1 MASEV
6 SAAALPQVEAR
17 RFLAPF
23 FLPIP
28 SRWEPGRSLVD
39 GVAQFPL
46 RLAVGR
52 ESGDAV
58 VSLRDSGLLPA
69 PGDVSRDAFF
79 GASCG
84 QYHGALWAMPLG
96 SVSRKN

>member
-1 MASEV
+1 MASAV

-17 RFLAPF
+17 RFLAAF
-23 FLPIP
+23 LLPIP

-46 RLAVGR
+46 RFAVDR
-52 ESGDAV
+52 EPGDAV
-58 VSLRDSGLLPA
+58 VSLRDFGLLSA
-69 PGDVSRDAFF
+69 PGDVYPDAFF
-79 GASCG
+79 DASCG
-84 QYHGALWAMPLG
+84 RYHGALWAMLSD